1 MLHVNQQVE
10 NHSSN
15 SNVRYILSYLVY
27 QLSGSCDITA
37 LRSLNAVL
45 LLFIF
50 LVVLYMNSPSTS
62 QAIMSRPS
70 SRSSSL
76 LFGILKT
83 DPQQLHTA
91 LNICLFPPLFFF
103 SGLYYTDVAST
114 LFVLL
119 HFKHFFDMHT
129 AGIPTIVQAMSS
141 VLLGLAA
148 LSFRQTNIFWVAVF
162 PAALVA
168 IGAVTDT
175 REASRSKITRDYT
188 VSGALRDV
196 VTRSWEDG
204 VLYEPQVGGAWIDG
218 EDPLS
223 AI

>member
-1 MLHVNQQVE
+1 MSHVNQQVN

-45 LLFIF
+45 LLFIL
-50 LVVLYMNSPSTS
+50 LVVLYLNSPSTS
-62 QAIMSRPS
+62 QAIMSRRSNS
-70 SRSSSL
+70 SILS
-76 LFGILKT
+76 GISNT

-129 AGIPTIVQAMSS
+129 AGTPTISQAMSS
-141 VLLGLAA
+141 VLLGIAA

-175 REASRSKITRDYT
+175 REASRSKITRDYS

-196 VTRSWEDG
+196 VIRGWEDG

-218 EDPLS
+218 EDPT
-223 AI
+223 